1 MKSFS
6 HIPVMLNECI
16 SGLNIKENGVYFDGT
31 EGGGSHS
38 YAILSANPTVRLIGT
53 DLDDEAIAAATEKL
67 SPFEGRFKIYKSN
80 FKDFEKVFEAEGI
93 DKIDGALLD
102 LGVSSHQIDD
112 GERGF
117 SYKISSAPLDMR
129 MDQSQS
135 LTARDV
141 INGYSGERL
150 IKILKDYG
158 EERFADIIVKNIL
171 KSRSEKPIETCGE
184 LAEIVENSIPLKFR
198 FGAPCERKTFQ
209 AVRIEVNGEL
219 SGLYE
224 LIIKLCRRLK
234 VGGRIAVI
242 SFHSLEDRIVKEA
255 FKELETD
262 CICPKNI
269 PVCVCGKKRE
279 VKILTRKPITA
290 GEEEVERNSRS
301 KCAKLRIA
309 EKV

>member
-1 MKSFS
+1 MEFK
-6 HIPVMLNECI
+6 HIPVMKRECI
-16 SGLNIKENGVYFDGT
+16 EGLAIKPRGVYFDGT
-31 EGGGSHS
+31 VGGGGHS
-38 YAILSANPTVRLIGT
+38 YAILSADPTVRLIGT
-53 DLDDEAIAAATEKL
+53 DLDGEAIAAANERL
-67 SPFEGRFKIYKSN
+67 GGFEGRFKIYKSN
-80 FKDFEKVFEAEGI
+80 FKDFENVFESEGI

-117 SYKISSAPLDMR
+117 SYRSKSSPLDMR
-129 MDQSQS
+129 MNADQA

-141 INGYSGERL
+141 VNGYPPEKL
-150 IKILKDYG
+150 KKIISEYG
-158 EERFADIIVKNIL
+158 EEKFAAQIVKNIVSAR
-171 KSRSEKPIETCGE
+171 SRKEITTCGE
-184 LAEIVENSIPLKFR
+184 LADIIEQSIPLKFR

-219 SGLYE
+219 DGLYE
-224 LIIKLCRRLK
+224 LVIKLARRLNK
-234 VGGRIAVI
+234 GGRIAI
-242 SFHSLEDRIVKEA
+242 LTFHSLEDRIVKEA
-255 FKELETD
+255 FRELETD

-290 GEEEVERNSRS
+290 GEDEILTNSRS